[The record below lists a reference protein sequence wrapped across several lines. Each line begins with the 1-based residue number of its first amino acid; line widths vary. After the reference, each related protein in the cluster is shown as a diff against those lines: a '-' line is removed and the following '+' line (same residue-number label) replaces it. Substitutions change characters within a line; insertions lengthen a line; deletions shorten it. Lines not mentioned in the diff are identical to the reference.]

1 MAQAAPDGL
10 KGLRDQALLLL
21 GFAGAFRRS
30 ELVALDIM
38 DLEET
43 DEGMRVAIRRSKTD
57 QDHRGSIVP
66 IDDKGGQRWELA
78 ADCKDLRSS
87 TGAE

>member
-43 DEGMRVAIRRSKTD
+43 MRVAIRRSKTD